1 MTDPAIHV
9 KYKWKIEVE
18 AFMEKKML
26 SGDEAIARGAWEY
39 GVRFAAAYPG
49 TPSTEILENII
60 QYPEITAQWSPNEK
74 VAFEVGCGASIGGAR
89 TLVAMKH
96 VGVNVAADPLM
107 TFAYTGVSG
116 GFVLVSADDP
126 SMHSSQNEQDNRRF
140 AFFAKI
146 PLVEPSSSQ
155 EAKDFTGAALDLSE
169 QFDTPVMLRIT
180 TRVAHG
186 KGVTRVGPRTDHPL
200 RAEGKIDREKY
211 VMLPSF
217 ARKRRVFIAE
227 REARLRA
234 FAETTPLNR
243 VEPGRTEFGIITSG
257 TAYAYVKEVVPEAA
271 ILKLGLTNPLP
282 EKMIRDFARSVPRLF
297 IVEELDPYLE
307 EQIKAMGIAVEGK
320 AFFPEIGELTPDIIR
335 RGLAKAGVL
344 PAAERVLTH
353 APVEGLTPRPPAM
366 CPGCPHLGMFL
377 ALGKI
382 KDVTVT
388 GDIGCYTLG
397 ALPPVN
403 AMDTCICMGAS
414 IGAALGLDKA
424 RGSGRN
430 IVGVIGDSTF
440 LHSGITG
447 LLDAVYNK
455 STITVI
461 ISNNHIT
468 AMTGGQEHAGT
479 GRSIREEP
487 APAVNLATLCRSLG
501 VEHVFEAD
509 ATQHKEFLQLLKRE
523 AEADH
528 LSVIITSNPCVLY
541 PRKVHRPKYHVEPE
555 ICIGCG
561 ACRRTACPALTKS
574 ADQTPKGH
582 FKTHLDGE
590 LCTGCGLCASVCPVS
605 AIQLLEKG
613 GLA

>member
-1 MTDPAIHV
+1 
-9 KYKWKIEVE
+9 
-18 AFMEKKML
+18 MEKKML

-60 QYPEITAQWSPNEK
+60 QYKEIAAQWSPNEK

-107 TFAYTGVSG
+107 TFAYTGVGG

-126 SMHSSQNEQDNRRF
+126 GMHSSQNEQDNRRF

-146 PLVEPSSSQ
+146 PMLEPSSSQ

-169 QFDTPVMLRIT
+169 QFDAPVMLRIT

-186 KGVTRVGPRTDHPL
+186 KGVTLVGPRAERPL
-200 RAEGKIDREKY
+200 RAEGKLDREKY
-211 VMLPSF
+211 VMLPSN
-217 ARKRRVFIAE
+217 ARKRRLVIAE
-227 REARLRA
+227 REAKLRA
-234 FAETTPLNR
+234 LAETTPLNR
-243 VEPGRTEFGIITSG
+243 VEPGRTDFGIITSG
-257 TAYAYVKEVVPEAA
+257 TAYAYVKEVAPDAA
-271 ILKLGLTNPLP
+271 ILKLGLTNPIP
-282 EKMIRDFARSVPRLF
+282 EKMIRDFAKTVKRLF
-297 IVEELDPYLE
+297 VVEELDPYLE
-307 EQIKAMGIAVEGK
+307 EQIKAMGVAVEGK
-320 AFFPEIGELTPDIIR
+320 SVFPEIGELTPDIIR
-335 RGLAKAGVL
+335 RCLARAGAI
-344 PAAERVLTH
+344 PAVERPPAH

-377 ALGKI
+377 ALGKL
-382 KDVTVT
+382 KDATVT

-414 IGAALGLDKA
+414 IGAAIGLEKA
-424 RGSGRN
+424 RGSGKN
-430 IVGVIGDSTF
+430 IIGVIGDSTF

-447 LLDAVYNK
+447 LLDAVYNQ
-455 STITVI
+455 SAVTVI
-461 ISNNHIT
+461 ISDNSIT

-487 APAVNLATLCRSLG
+487 APAVNLAALCRALG
-501 VEHVFEAD
+501 AEHVFEAD
-509 ATQHKEFLQLLKRE
+509 ATKHKEFQQLLKRE

-528 LSVIITSNPCVLY
+528 LSVIITANPCVLY
-541 PRKVHRPKYHVEPE
+541 PRKVQRPKWQVEPDV
-555 ICIGCG
+555 CIGCG

-574 ADQTPKGH
+574 GEQTPKGH
-582 FKTHLDGE
+582 FKTRLDGE
-590 LCTGCGLCASVCPVS
+590 LCTGCGLCGSVCPVG
-605 AIQLLEKG
+605 AIQLVEKG

>member
-18 AFMEKKML
+18 AFVEKKML

-39 GVRFAAAYPG
+39 GVRFATAYPG

-344 PAAERVLTH
+344 PAAERVLPH

-501 VEHVFEAD
+501 VEHVFEAY